1 MCYNTVMEQRIN
13 FTLQWSATI
22 LTIAGAIFTSL
33 NMYPQNVVAFNL
45 GGTLWLLYASR
56 INHKSLIVTNAGL
69 LMIYILGLV
78 KAVV

>member
-1 MCYNTVMEQRIN
+1 MEQKIN

-45 GGTLWLLYASR
+45 GGVLWLLYAFR
-56 INHKSLIVTNAGL
+56 INHKSLIMTNAGL
-69 LMIYILGLV
+69 LLIYILGLL
-78 KAVV
+78 KAVA